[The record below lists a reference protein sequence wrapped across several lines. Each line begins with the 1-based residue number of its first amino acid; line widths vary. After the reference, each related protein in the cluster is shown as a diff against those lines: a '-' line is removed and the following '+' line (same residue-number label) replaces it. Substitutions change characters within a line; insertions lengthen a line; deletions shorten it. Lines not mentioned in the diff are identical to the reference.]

1 MILDSTCYAVKTH
14 KMKTFYHISPIKNRK
29 SILKRG
35 LIPSAGERSKR
46 FQQFNERIYLL
57 PDLDSVNNLIS
68 ISMWNTHPDFKNG
81 FDIYE
86 VRLGY
91 QIKYWR
97 DEKYEH
103 GFYVEEKI
111 EKVKLFKTIIK

>member
-1 MILDSTCYAVKTH
+1 
-14 KMKTFYHISPIKNRK
+14 
-29 SILKRG
+29 
-35 LIPSAGERSKR
+35 
-46 FQQFNERIYLL
+46 
-57 PDLDSVNNLIS
+57 
-68 ISMWNTHPDFKNG
+68 MWNTHPDFKDG